1 MTYYR
6 CVTCN
11 RPILFKEYT
20 DYGKECK
27 KCGTP
32 VAKPVA
38 TLQPQWRKEGKDY
51 VKVEPN
57 KLKSCNADT
66 VISEEEMSLK
76 DVRKLVRKME
86 LETYQMQELLA
97 KIHDKM
103 IMLVSELEK

>member
-20 DYGKECK
+20 DYDKECK

-32 VAKPVA
+32 VAEPV
-38 TLQPQWRKEGKDY
+38 TTPRPQFVKDKDGYRKVEDGEY
-51 VKVEPN
+51 LKVEP
-57 KLKSCNADT
+57 
-66 VISEEEMSLK
+66 EEEMSLK
-76 DVRKLVRKME
+76 EVQKLVRRME
-86 LETYQMQELLA
+86 NETYKAQELLG

-103 IMLVSELEK
+103 IMLVAELEK

>member
-1 MTYYR
+1 MYKR

-20 DYGKECK
+20 DYDKECK

-32 VAKPVA
+32 
-38 TLQPQWRKEGKDY
+38 TQPKWKREGKEY
-51 VKVEPN
+51 VRVEPDT
-57 KLKSCNADT
+57 LKPCNADT
-66 VISEEEMSLK
+66 VIPEKEMSLK
-76 DVRKLVRKME
+76 DAKKLVKKME
-86 LETYQMQELLA
+86 HETYQMQELLA